1 MVSFVSITR
10 GISFFMLV
18 SSMLAG
24 PVHAAPAASEA
35 ATAFTLPP
43 IIKSRVAF
51 SNGIADFNLTKRASE
66 TVGGN
71 TMDLPSNAPALPPVP
86 KADDVVI
93 ATSAQIAEY
102 KKYAA
107 LAATA
112 YCRSV
117 VPLNLWTCINCLRYA
132 PDGKLIK
139 TFSSVISDTNGFV
152 LRSDSQKTIYVVFR
166 GTNSIRSA
174 ITDLIFTLI
183 SYPPVSGARVHTGF
197 YASYQAVVSDYFPVV
212 QSQLTAYPSYKVVV
226 TGHSLGGA
234 HALLAGID
242 LFQREKRLSP
252 SNLEIHTVG
261 CPRVGNPTFAN
272 YVASTGI
279 TFTRS
284 VNQRDVVPHVPPT
297 YAGYLHPGV
306 EVWSRTLG
314 TVQICTSNTESDK
327 CSNSIEP
334 FTSFTDHLSYYDI
347 TEGICI

>member
-24 PVHAAPAASEA
+24 SVHAAPATNEA

-51 SNGIADFNLTKRASE
+51 SNGITDFNLTKRASE

-86 KADDVVI
+86 RADDVVI

-107 LAATA
+107 LASTA

-117 VPLNLWTCINCLRYA
+117 VPLNLWTCINCLKYA

-152 LRSDSQKTIYVVFR
+152 LRSDSQKIIYVVFR

-174 ITDLIFTLI
+174 ITVSLLRSLIVDT
-183 SYPPVSGARVHTGF
+183 
-197 YASYQAVVSDYFPVV
+197 
-212 QSQLTAYPSYKVVV
+212 
-226 TGHSLGGA
+226 
-234 HALLAGID
+234 
-242 LFQREKRLSP
+242 
-252 SNLEIHTVG
+252 
-261 CPRVGNPTFAN
+261 
-272 YVASTGI
+272 
-279 TFTRS
+279 
-284 VNQRDVVPHVPPT
+284 
-297 YAGYLHPGV
+297 
-306 EVWSRTLG
+306 
-314 TVQICTSNTESDK
+314 
-327 CSNSIEP
+327 
-334 FTSFTDHLSYYDI
+334 
-347 TEGICI
+347 

>member
-1 MVSFVSITR
+1 MVSFVSLTR
-10 GISFFMLV
+10 GISFFILV
-18 SSMLAG
+18 SSMLTG
-24 PVHAAPAASEA
+24 SVYAAPAAAKDA
-35 ATAFTLPP
+35 ATTAFTLPP
-43 IIKSRVAF
+43 LIKSRTAF
-51 SNGIADFNLTKRASE
+51 SNGITGSNLTKRADE
-66 TVGGN
+66 
-71 TMDLPSNAPALPPVP
+71 
-86 KADDVVI
+86 VVI
-93 ATSAQIAEY
+93 ATSAQITEY

-117 VPLNLWTCINCLRYA
+117 VPLNLWTCINCLKYV

-139 TFSSVISDTNGFV
+139 TFTSVISDTNGFV

-166 GTNSIRSA
+166 GTSSIQSA
-174 ITDLIFTLI
+174 ITDLVLTLI
-183 SYPPVSGARVHTGF
+183 SYPPVFGARVHTGF

-212 QSQLTAYPSYKVVV
+212 QSQLTAYPSYKVIV

-234 HALLAGID
+234 QALLAGMD
-242 LFQREKRLSP
+242 LFQREKRLTA
-252 SNLEIHTVG
+252 SNLEIHTAG

-284 VNQRDVVPHVPPT
+284 VNQRDIVPHVPAT
-297 YAGYLHPGV
+297 SAGYLHPGV

-314 TVQICTSNTESDK
+314 TVQICTSNIESNK
-327 CSNSIEP
+327 CSDSIEP

-347 TEGICI
+347 TEGVCV